1 MPIDPNAIAQPES
14 PEMVS
19 GGSFIPQQPEQA
31 QMPEMPAIA
40 DERALRGRASEVND
54 FNLTMRG
61 IADGDPVGMETF
73 DLGFFEDGTPA
84 ITINGANV
92 PIRHEQWMT
101 MLTQRNRTRAEVK
114 ARIEFEHDRLKAR
127 DSISRVIASAPSVPP
142 QLGELLLAISD
153 RDPTL
158 ALRETK
164 QLLVSMSQDNGRT
177 QISRLS
183 TMIQDDAVG
192 AELGRLLSE
201 QEVEI
206 GKNALTGEPMYGKT
220 TAIRKRA
227 SELAPDKDVRKR
239 KAAYAISN
247 IESMFPPKGM
257 KADPAINGGAVG
269 VMDMVMREGADTGEL
284 SRFDML
290 RHLAAYSNLWP
301 MSVDWEDTP
310 QQPSGFV
317 SGASPS
323 SRGIDWAM
331 APEPWV
337 RFRNYLMR
345 LDEYGNKALKWD
357 RSDPASIDMLVS
369 QMMQTQAY
377 RQQERQS
384 AQQQGQQQTQQN
396 STDAFSIDLES

>member
-1 MPIDPNAIAQPES
+1 
-14 PEMVS
+14 
-19 GGSFIPQQPEQA
+19 
-31 QMPEMPAIA
+31 
-40 DERALRGRASEVND
+40 
-54 FNLTMRG
+54 
-61 IADGDPVGMETF
+61 
-73 DLGFFEDGTPA
+73 
-84 ITINGANV
+84 
-92 PIRHEQWMT
+92 MT

-247 IESMFPPKGM
+247 MESMFPPKGM
-257 KADPAINGGAVG
+257 KADPAIGGAPVG
-269 VMDMVMREGADTGEL
+269 VMDMVMMEGADTGEL

-310 QQPSGFV
+310 QQPTGFV

-337 RFRNYLMR
+337 RFRNYIMR
-345 LDEYGNKALKWD
+345 LDEWGNKALKWD
-357 RSDPASIDMLVS
+357 RSNPASIDMLVS